1 MSNEKNVGI
10 TTSEEY
16 VGKLGKRS
24 FLSLWCYLNLYKE
37 QGKELCDMLVVLN
50 NDVIIF
56 SVKDIKFNRYDPVKN
71 AEFTQDEYDVVAWKR
86 WYKDAIDKSAK
97 QIFGAEKWLKKPS
110 SNFFW
115 DASCKDNCLL
125 NLPSDIKIH
134 RVCVAW
140 GISNECAE
148 YYQNGDTGS
157 LILSSALDGV
167 AQHNIPFMIGQPN
180 CAKGFVHVF
189 DDFGLDRVFDEVDTA
204 TDFINYLN
212 KREAFLYQN
221 NFKFCTTGE
230 EELLALYLTSIN
242 ENNEHDFVLPT
253 SRDENLDVV
262 FLDQGG
268 WEDLIKNKQYIEKKE
283 ADKDSYIWDSLIEK
297 IAQEGHIYDNNEL
310 RKGEHFELKER
321 LQYMSEDSRF
331 IRRQLAK
338 DLNWVLLNTPKNKV
352 LVRVSTPKEIP
363 KKVYILMVAPKTN
376 QYSYD
381 EYKKLRQLH
390 LLKYCEVAK
399 LHFSMAKYII
409 GLAVEPKGSENPTED
424 LIVLNVENWTDERK
438 KHAQEIQNKFSILK
452 KPTFYERKTFEYPQ
466 E

>member
-1 MSNEKNVGI
+1 MSNEKSVGI

-37 QGKELCDMLVVLN
+37 QGKELCDMLVVSN

-56 SVKDIKFNRYDPVKN
+56 SVKEIKYNRDKD
-71 AEFTQDEYDVVAWKR
+71 DETAWKR
-86 WYKDAIDKSAK
+86 WYRKAIDESAK
-97 QIFGAEKWLKKPS
+97 QIFGAEKWLLNSPNKV
-110 SNFFW
+110 FW
-115 DASCKDNCLL
+115 DASCKENCLL

-157 LILSSALDGV
+157 LVLSSELDGIE
-167 AQHNIPFMIGQPN
+167 QHDIPFRVGQPN
-180 CAKGFVHVF
+180 RAEGFVHVF
-189 DDFGLDRVFDEVDTA
+189 DDFVMDKIFQEIDT
-204 TDFINYLN
+204 TPDFINYLN
-212 KREAFLYQN
+212 KREAFLSQDTP
-221 NFKFCTTGE
+221 KILVTGE
-230 EELLALYLTSIN
+230 EEILAIYLTSIN

-253 SRDENLDVV
+253 SRDENLDVI

-268 WEDLIKNKQYIEKKE
+268 WKDLIKNKQYIEKKE
-283 ADKDSYIWDSLIEK
+283 ADKDSYIWDNLIEK

-321 LQYMSEDSRF
+321 LQYMSEDSRL

-352 LVRVSTPKEIP
+352 LVRVSTSKENP

-390 LLKYCEVAK
+390 LSNYCEVAK
-399 LHFSMAKYII
+399 LHFPMAKYII
-409 GLAVEPKGSENPTED
+409 GLVVEPKGSENPTED

-452 KPTFYERKTFEYPQ
+452 KPTFHKGKTFEYPQ